1 MLSLCGNMAD
11 QDTLFLALK
20 GQIDTAELSEISDE
34 YKIININK
42 LKVPQILG
50 ERHLIVI
57 GKNNG

>member
-1 MLSLCGNMAD
+1 MIFF
-11 QDTLFLALK
+11 FLEVNDNLER
-20 GQIDTAELSEISDE
+20 QIREHIKIKCNE